1 MGRSV
6 AADCKLAGN
15 QVRLFD
21 LPEFAGESLKDLDKT
36 GIEIQGFELG
46 KYNFKRNGI
55 AKFDLVSDDLAE
67 VVAGAQI
74 ILVAVPS
81 VGHQTFFERL
91 VPLLEDGQ
99 IIHIIPDN
107 FGSLRLRKVLRETRP
122 DVDVIVGAGRVPRT
136 VPGLLRKRELTPS
149 GSSCVTGRFP
159 CGGRLCRPPIRRPF

>member
-1 MGRSV
+1 M
-6 AADCKLAGN
+6 
-15 QVRLFD
+15 
-21 LPEFAGESLKDLDKT
+21 
-36 GIEIQGFELG
+36 G

-55 AKFDLVSDDLAE
+55 AKFDLVSDDLVE

-122 DVDVIVGAGRVPRT
+122 DVDVIVGGWSSAPYGTRIVKEAGIDTKRVFLRYRA
-136 VPGLLRKRELTPS
+136 VPLR
-149 GSSCVTGRFP
+149 
-159 CGGRLCRPPIRRPF
+159 GRLCRPPSRRPF

>member
-1 MGRSV
+1 M
-6 AADCKLAGN
+6 
-15 QVRLFD
+15 
-21 LPEFAGESLKDLDKT
+21 
-36 GIEIQGFELG
+36 
-46 KYNFKRNGI
+46 
-55 AKFDLVSDDLAE
+55 SDDLAE

-122 DVDVIVGAGRVPRT
+122 DVDVIVGGWSSAPYGTRIVKEAGIDTKRVF
-136 VPGLLRKRELTPS
+136 LRYRAVSL
-149 GSSCVTGRFP
+149 R
-159 CGGRLCRPPIRRPF
+159 GRLCRPPIRRPF